1 MSPRSPDI
9 PKPNSETVSR
19 QNSGEEP
26 KPKPETI
33 QEDVKEN
40 EVEDEEGLTIHPYD
54 RLKTTSSDP
63 APDIDVTK
71 REVLTYKKERA
82 LYVYVHIIFFL

>member
-40 EVEDEEGLTIHPYD
+40 EVEDEEGLTIHQYD

-71 REVLTYKKERA
+71 REVLIRKREHYM
-82 LYVYVHIIFFL
+82 YMYI